1 MILEG
6 DFERAEVMPYLNILQ
21 QSLEDNKIVFADVS
35 ESNILCRRDEH
46 GDYRLV
52 IIDGLGTRHLG
63 LKFWMQCYCPPYIH
77 YKLWRQWNKLIY
89 RVNVCFQRRAD
100 SAGESGQQVG

>member
-1 MILEG
+1 MIMEG
-6 DFERAEVMPYLNILQ
+6 DFERAEVMPYLKSLQ
-21 QSLEDNKIVFADVS
+21 QFLEVNTIVFADVS
-35 ESNILCRRDEH
+35 ESNILCCRDER

-63 LKFWMQCYCPPYIH
+63 FKFWLQCHCPPYIH
-77 YKLWRQWNKLIY
+77 YKLRRQWNKLIH

-100 SAGESGQQVG
+100 AAGDSRQHVR